1 MKTRIISS
9 VVLLAILIPIIYFGG
24 LGFDIAVYLV
34 SLLALKEFL
43 DVKEEKKMLPNFIK
57 IMCYVIFTLIL
68 FGTVRIDNTNF
79 VLDYRII
86 YGLFLVFLI
95 PTILYHDKTLYS
107 INDAFYLIAG
117 ILFLGI
123 SFSSFIVLRNLGL
136 EILVYLILITTLTDT
151 YAYLG
156 GYYIGKHKLL
166 KEISPKKTWEG
177 TIIGTSF
184 SVFASSIF
192 YHYAIDSNLSIM
204 IVIFMT
210 LFLSIIGQF
219 GDLVF
224 SAIKRYFNKKDF
236 SNLIPGHGGVLDR
249 LDSIIFV
256 VIGFMFIIS
265 MI

>member
-1 MKTRIISS
+1 MKTRIISAII
-9 VVLLAILIPIIYFGG
+9 LLIVLIPIIYYGG
-24 LGFDIAVYLV
+24 LVFDIAVYLV

-43 DVKEEKKMLPNFIK
+43 DAKEEKKMLPNFIK
-57 IMCYVIFTLIL
+57 IMCYVIFTLVL
-68 FGTVRIDNTNF
+68 FGTMSVNNTNF
-79 VLDYRII
+79 SLDFRII
-86 YGLFLVFLI
+86 SGLFLVFLI
-95 PTILYHDKTLYS
+95 PTILYHDKKLYS

-123 SFSSFIVLRNLGL
+123 SFSSFIILRKLGL

-151 YAYLG
+151 YAYFG
-156 GYYIGKHKLL
+156 GYYIGKHKLIE
-166 KEISPKKTWEG
+166 EISPKKTWEG
-177 TIIGTSF
+177 TIVGTCF
-184 SVFASSIF
+184 SVFAASMF
-192 YHYAIDSNLSIM
+192 YHNVVDPNLSIM
-204 IVIFMT
+204 IVISMT

-249 LDSIIFV
+249 IDSIIFV